1 MTAGCAS
8 IVDGTIE
15 NSTYITFSSQPTA
28 ARIMAGDRL
37 LCITPCRERI
47 PAHLMETLVAVKE
60 GRIPIPVHSDAI
72 ANLNVAGNVILGGAV
87 GLVVDAATGRAV
99 RYHDKIHI
107 VFPE

>member
-1 MTAGCAS
+1 
-8 IVDGTIE
+8 
-15 NSTYITFSSQPTA
+15 
-28 ARIMAGDRL
+28 
-37 LCITPCRERI
+37 
-47 PAHLMETLVAVKE
+47 METLVAVKE
-60 GRIPIPVHSDAI
+60 GRIPIPVHSDAS